1 MEWFRTWLLGV
12 MSAALLLALVYTLI
26 PKGAI
31 RTIAQFTGGLI
42 LILAVLQPLLQLDP
56 SSWKLEY
63 QEYEAQIDE
72 QIANYQKDHREEL
85 RTIIENE
92 TAAYI
97 SDKGSALGITCH
109 PVVMAQVRNDVP
121 YPYEVTL
128 DTPWNDAL
136 SRYISQDLD
145 IPVARQHWQGSSRG
159 DT

>member
-1 MEWFRTWLLGV
+1 MEWFRTWLIGV

-42 LILAVLQPLLQLDP
+42 LILTILQPLIRLDP
-56 SSWKLEY
+56 EKWKIEY
-63 QEYEAQIDE
+63 QSYETQIDE
-72 QIANYQKDHREEL
+72 QIAVYRENHRAEL
-85 RTIIENE
+85 CAIIEQE

-109 PVVMAQVRNDVP
+109 PVVVTQLRDDVP

-128 DTPWNDAL
+128 ATAWSDAL
-136 SRYISQDLD
+136 SHYISQDLD
-145 IPVARQHWQGSSRG
+145 IPVARQHWQGSS
-159 DT
+159 